1 MQHLITNKGAFGTFF
16 CVQHTV
22 TGEVWTAKHTRAE
35 PRFVRREAAIL
46 YKVRNEPTLLGF
58 YALYSSPRY
67 SVIVTDFMVGG
78 DLVERFASAD
88 FVLNESKCKSYVRQ
102 ICQGLRH
109 IHDCGIVH
117 LDLKPFSVVF
127 NSYDDD
133 SGLKITDFG
142 SAQWL
147 PTDGSGGLKVEKM
160 CGSVEFVSPEVIE
173 CTQATTATD
182 CWGVGVIAYMLITG
196 GRSPFF
202 GGHRFRTMGKIL
214 LAKFE
219 DNMAQATAHVSQDAM
234 KFIRELLLLDP
245 QFRMSADECLRHPWL
260 TNEDETD
267 VLKTLETS
275 WMKQG

>member
-1 MQHLITNKGAFGTFF
+1 MLHLITNNGVFGTFF

-35 PRFVRREAAIL
+35 QRSVRREAAIL

-58 YALYSSPRY
+58 YALYSSPKS

-78 DLVERFASAD
+78 DLVERTASAD

-109 IHDCGIVH
+109 IHACGIVH

-127 NSYDDD
+127 NSHDDEF
-133 SGLKITDFG
+133 GLKITDFG
-142 SAQWL
+142 SAQWI
-147 PTDGSGGLKVEKM
+147 PGEGALKLKEM
-160 CGSVEFVSPEVIE
+160 CGSLEFMSPEVTE

-196 GRSPFF
+196 GRSPFY
-202 GGHRFRTMGKIL
+202 GGNRFRTMGKIL

-219 DNMAQATAHVSQDAM
+219 DNMAQSTAHVSQDAM